1 MYKYCISIA
10 FFCFLTPKP
19 STSLWAWE
27 EVSSTL
33 KEAPI
38 DAVLSNWGKS
48 VLLKLHSW
56 YSCEGHFEQLQ
67 AFQKHNGIQRHFPSH
82 VPATGSPDGSKSI
95 GQMFKVAPWD
105 RTEASQNTANRKVE
119 NDKTTFINPQ
129 NVNGARWF
137 QHISTFI
144 LLYFLYRFHWTEWTV
159 EVDRVGKTLGN
170 HRCWS
175 SHIPLS

>member
-19 STSLWAWE
+19 STSLWACGKRYPVHWRRRQSMLFS
-27 EVSSTL
+27 VIGANRSCSSFIL
-33 KEAPI
+33 DILVKDI
-38 DAVLSNWGKS
+38 SSSFKLSRNTMEYKDIS
-48 VLLKLHSW
+48 QV
-56 YSCEGHFEQLQ
+56 
-67 AFQKHNGIQRHFPSH
+67 I
-82 VPATGSPDGSKSI
+82 TGSPDGSKSI

-170 HRCWS
+170 HRC
-175 SHIPLS
+175 